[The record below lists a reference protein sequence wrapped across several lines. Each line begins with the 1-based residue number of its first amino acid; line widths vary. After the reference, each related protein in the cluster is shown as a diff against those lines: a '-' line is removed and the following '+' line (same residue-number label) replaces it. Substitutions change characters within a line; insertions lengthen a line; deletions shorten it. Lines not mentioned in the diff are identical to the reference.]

1 MLQAPTLRGLSKLE
15 AAKELGI
22 SAGYVD
28 RLLKEGRL
36 PYMQCGSLGR
46 LIDEDAVAAM
56 RRQRIKE
63 GRLQE
68 ADKS

>member
-1 MLQAPTLRGLSKLE
+1 MLQAPTLRGMSKSE

-22 SAGYVD
+22 SPGYVD
-28 RLLKEGRL
+28 QLMKNGRL
-36 PYMQCGSLGR
+36 PFLQCGSLGR

-56 RRQRIKE
+56 RRQRVKE